1 MINEAT
7 IADRRWIHTPIIYKT
22 KKKEKN
28 LKLRV
33 SLVYLGFTREAEK
46 FLLCSILTKRRER
59 VEQNLQKNHT

>member
-7 IADRRWIHTPIIYKT
+7 IADRRWIHTPVIYKT
-22 KKKEKN
+22 KKEKN

-46 FLLCSILTKRRER
+46 FLLCSISTKRRER
-59 VEQNLQKNHT
+59 IEQNLQKNHT